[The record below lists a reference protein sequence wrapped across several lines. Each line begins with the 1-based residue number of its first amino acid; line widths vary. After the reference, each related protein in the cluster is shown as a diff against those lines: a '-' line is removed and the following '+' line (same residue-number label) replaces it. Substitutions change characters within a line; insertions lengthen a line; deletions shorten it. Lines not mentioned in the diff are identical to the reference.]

1 VKTFTDKGI
10 GSVYEYQ
17 QGGYYKYCTDK
28 VFNSEAEAMNEKSRV
43 RGLGYS
49 DAFVAGFQNGVRVK

>member
-1 VKTFTDKGI
+1 
-10 GSVYEYQ
+10 
-17 QGGYYKYCTDK
+17 
-28 VFNSEAEAMNEKSRV
+28 MNEKSRV